1 MIINKIIINDNQQ
14 NQKFMKSFHRWAEME
29 ERLLLLSS
37 MTLWWRRSSLIFN
50 DDIFQCLMIMMIYF
64 KVVLREFGSYQGS
77 GAPIPQGTPGGKSFR
92 YPRVKNLWW
101 MFGVK
106 HLENIFRRWIKLNE
120 VKLVLCNLSREGL
133 MRGELIFIV

>member
-101 MFGVK
+101 MCGVE
-106 HLENIFRRWIKLNE
+106 HLEKFLDVESNWMRSRWSFAICQE
-120 VKLVLCNLSREGL
+120 RGWWEGN
-133 MRGELIFIV
+133 